1 MSGTV
6 KIHGKEYK
14 TVALRIQEFREKHP
28 DFTIQTELV
37 EANDMLVIV
46 KATIACAGQVIAT
59 GYAEEVRTA
68 SKINRTSALENAE
81 TSAVGRALA
90 FFGLGGSEIAS
101 ADEVANAITQ
111 QSSQASKADMEKLIA
126 HNEAWRN
133 NAGSIY
139 FIKEYINMD
148 SPKWD
153 NVAEAFSEI
162 SNEDREALWLA
173 PSKGGVFTTAERAA
187 LKSDEFNAAR
197 KVMGENDE

>member
-1 MSGTV
+1 MTGTV

-37 EANDMLVIV
+37 EANDMLVV
-46 KATIACAGQVIAT
+46 MKATISMGPQVIAT

-101 ADEVANAITQ
+101 ADEVANAISQ
-111 QSSQASKADMEKLIA
+111 QNSQSSSEEMERLVA

-133 NAGSIY
+133 NSSSIY

-148 SPKWD
+148 SPKWE
-153 NVAEAFSEI
+153 NVAEAWAEI
-162 SNEDREALWLA
+162 PNEDKQALWLA

-197 KVMGENDE
+197 KVMGE

>member
-1 MSGTV
+1 MTGTV

-28 DFTIQTELV
+28 GHTILTELV
-37 EANDMLVIV
+37 EANDTLVIV
-46 KATIACAGQVIAT
+46 KATISWEGVVIAT

-101 ADEVANAITQ
+101 ADEVANAISQ
-111 QSSQASKADMEKLIA
+111 QNSQGSNEEMERLVA
-126 HNEAWRN
+126 HNDAWRN
-133 NAGSIY
+133 NSASIY

-148 SPKWD
+148 EPKWD
-153 NVAEAFSEI
+153 NIAEAWGEI
-162 SNEDREALWLA
+162 SNEDKQALWLA

-187 LKSDEFNAAR
+187 LKSDEFSAAR
-197 KVMGENDE
+197 KVMGESNE

>member
-46 KATIACAGQVIAT
+46 KATIACAGQIIAT

-111 QSSQASKADMEKLIA
+111 QSSQASKEDMEKLIA

-133 NAGSIY
+133 NSGSIY

-148 SPKWD
+148 EPKWE
-153 NVAEAFSEI
+153 NVAEAWGEI
-162 SNEDREALWLA
+162 SNEDKQALWLA

-197 KVMGENDE
+197 KVMGE